1 MPDKPRKRA
10 AKGAMPAAVALAA
23 PPLPRVLVAVPVY
36 GTHAHL
42 DACLSSAAALV
53 STKATHDVLVID
65 DGSPEVGF
73 ATQLEASCAAHG
85 IAHYRSPRNQG
96 IPRTFNLALRR
107 AQTAGYDHVV
117 LLNSDVV
124 APPTLVDDLLGA
136 LEPGVATVTAWS
148 NQASAFSLDLAH
160 RDERLADVANVAR
173 VAAALQA
180 RFGGASLELP
190 TGAGHCLLLTVAAV
204 EQVGLMD
211 PVFGRGYCEELDWC
225 QRARLAGLRN
235 VLALGS
241 FVWHRGS
248 ATSTTVGLLG
258 ATDTSVPHNE
268 AIIDARYP
276 AFRRD
281 VGEFFAKD
289 RFERAK
295 LDALLALTVGAGRDL
310 GWALQAS
317 AAPRVSRRDGLVTVR
332 VDPVNASAPLT
343 LEWIGL
349 TATAPVL
356 GDDPLQTALDLLGR
370 PPTSVEVLD
379 MGLVAELTRA
389 QAERLGVEAL
399 VRRPYPSR
407 AV

>member
-1 MPDKPRKRA
+1 MSEPTA
-10 AKGAMPAAVALAA
+10 APAVDQPAAAA
-23 PPLPRVLVAVPVY
+23 TPASRVLVAVPVY
-36 GTHAHL
+36 GGHAHL
-42 DACLSSAAALV
+42 EACLSSVTTLTSAAAAV
-53 STKATHDVLVID
+53 DVLVID
-65 DGSPEVGF
+65 DGSPETGF
-73 ATQLEASCAAHG
+73 ATQLAASCAAHG

-107 AQTAGYDHVV
+107 AQTGGYDHVV

-136 LEPGVATVTAWS
+136 LAPDVATVTAWS
-148 NQASAFSLDLAH
+148 NQASAFSLDLTH
-160 RDERLADVANVAR
+160 RDERLADAANVRR
-173 VAAALQA
+173 VAAWLQA

-190 TGAGHCLLLTVAAV
+190 TGAGHCLLLRVAAV
-204 EQVGLMD
+204 DQVGLMD

-258 ATDTSVPHNE
+258 PTDTSVPHNE
-268 AIIDARYP
+268 AIVDARYP
-276 AFRRD
+276 GFRSD
-281 VGEFFAKD
+281 VAAFFARD

-295 LDALLALTVGAGRDL
+295 QDALTAVTVAAAREL
-310 GWALQAS
+310 GWVLQAS
-317 AAPRVSRRDGLVTVR
+317 AAPRASRRDDRVTVR
-332 VDPVNASAPLT
+332 VDPVNASAPLA
-343 LEWIGL
+343 LEWLGL

-356 GDDPLQTALDLLGR
+356 GDDPIGTATTLLGG
-370 PPTSVEVLD
+370 PPVTIEVLD
-379 MGLVAELTRA
+379 TGHVAELARIA
-389 QAERLGVEAL
+389 ADRLGVETL

-407 AV
+407 VV

>member
-1 MPDKPRKRA
+1 MPEGPKRRGKA
-10 AKGAMPAAVALAA
+10 AAA
-23 PPLPRVLVAVPVY
+23 LPRVLVAVPVY
-36 GTHAHL
+36 GGHAHL
-42 DACLSSAAALV
+42 DASLASAATLV
-53 STKATHDVLVID
+53 STTATHDVLVID
-65 DGSPEVGF
+65 DGSPEAGF
-73 ATQLEASCAAHG
+73 AAELAAACAAHG
-85 IAHYRSPRNQG
+85 VAHYRSPRNQG

-117 LLNSDVV
+117 LFNSDVV
-124 APPTLVDDLLGA
+124 APPTLVDDLLAA
-136 LEPGVATVTAWS
+136 LEPDVATVTAWS

-160 RDERLADVANVAR
+160 RDERLADAANVTR
-173 VAAALQA
+173 VAAALRA

-190 TGAGHCLLLTVAAV
+190 TGAGHCMLLTVAAV

-248 ATSTTVGLLG
+248 ATSATVGVLG
-258 ATDTSVPHNE
+258 TTDTSVPHNE
-268 AIIDARYP
+268 AIVDARYP

-281 VGEFFAKD
+281 VGAFFAKD

-295 LDALLALTVGAGRDL
+295 QDALVAATVAAGREL
-310 GWALQAS
+310 GWVLQAS
-317 AAPRVSRRDGLVTVR
+317 AAPRTSRRDGLVTVR
-332 VDPVNASAPLT
+332 VDPVNASAPLA

-349 TATAPVL
+349 TASTPVL
-356 GDDPLQTALDLLGR
+356 GDDPLRTALDLLGGA
-370 PPTSVEVLD
+370 PTSVEVLD
-379 MGLVAELTRA
+379 TGVVAELARA
-389 QAERLGVEAL
+389 QATKLGVDAL

-407 AV
+407 VV